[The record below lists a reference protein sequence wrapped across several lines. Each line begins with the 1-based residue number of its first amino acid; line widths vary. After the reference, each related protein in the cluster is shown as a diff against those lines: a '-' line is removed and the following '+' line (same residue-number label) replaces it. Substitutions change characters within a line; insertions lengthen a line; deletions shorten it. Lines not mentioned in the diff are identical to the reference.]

1 MMTAKTDVQQYFP
14 EVDLAEFWDDDELA
28 LAEYVDETPDDV
40 LIASIE
46 NELGYKLPASYIAL
60 MKDHNGGVP
69 YATCYALPADED
81 AEEQEY
87 IEITGFLSIGRK
99 KMNSLC
105 GAAGNKLFKD
115 AWHYPDYGVYI
126 CDCPSGGF
134 DLILLDYRYC
144 GPDGEPSV
152 AYVNMEDDS
161 ITTLAPDFATFVQNL
176 AEESELV
183 EPEVD
188 RSYEIQI
195 VEEGDFS
202 PLLIKICRNCGV
214 PQAEQWVRAVARE
227 IVEQKIYFALHEDPL
242 SWLMYDLEYLLY
254 SFAFPKAT
262 VKQYLHDYPLILAE
276 DGEFT
281 TSGYAPA
288 FVAEWMETRIR
299 EGKLKPAGMMVGQK
313 NSLVFTTEHMEQIVL
328 ACKEIAEKY
337 DL

>member
-1 MMTAKTDVQQYFP
+1 MTAKTDAQTYFP
-14 EVDLAEFWDDDELA
+14 EIDLSQFWDDDELA
-28 LAEYVDETPDDV
+28 LEEYVDQAPDDV

-46 NELGYKLPASYIAL
+46 TELGYKLPESYIAL
-60 MKDHNGGVP
+60 MKQHNGGVP
-69 YATCYALPADED
+69 YATCFPLPVEDE
-81 AEEQEY
+81 AEEQDY

-126 CDCPSGGF
+126 CDCPSAGF

-152 AYVNMEDDS
+152 AYVNVEEDV
-161 ITTLAPDFATFVQNL
+161 IIPLAPDFVTFVQNL

-183 EPEVD
+183 SLEAD
-188 RSYEIQI
+188 REYEIQL

-202 PLLIKICRNCGV
+202 PLLIKMCRNCGL
-214 PQAEQWVRAVARE
+214 PQAEQWMRSVARQV
-227 IVEQKIYFALHEDPL
+227 VEEKNYFALHEDPL

-254 SFAFPKAT
+254 SFAFPKAS

-281 TSGYAPA
+281 TNGYAPA
-288 FVAEWMETRIR
+288 FVADWMESRIK
-299 EGKLKPAGMMVGQK
+299 EGKLKPAGIMVGQK
-313 NSLVFTTEHMEQIVL
+313 NSLVFTTESMEQIVL
-328 ACKEIAEKY
+328 QCKAIAEKY